1 MLASVGAVSVSP
13 ALFGGAGAD
22 TSLVANRREHPD
34 VRTELAFE
42 GQIRTGPQQRSS
54 AAPAQFSA
62 AILGGEISGPLLAG
76 KVQSGRIE
84 WSIDAASQTMQ
95 VTARY
100 AVLRHDG
107 VLVQV
112 NDRSVHP
119 QGIAPA
125 ASARLQT
132 APEISTEG
140 EHQDQP
146 ACLLVGLLDAS
157 DFAAGQVKLRA
168 FRVV

>member
-1 MLASVGAVSVSP
+1 MSPTLFAGSGAETSFAAPGHDPLA
-13 ALFGGAGAD
+13 
-22 TSLVANRREHPD
+22 

-42 GQIRTGPQQRSS
+42 GEIHTGPQLRAS
-54 AAPAQFSA
+54 AAAGQFSA
-62 AILGGEISGPLLAG
+62 AILGGEISGPLLTG
-76 KVQSGRIE
+76 KVQSGRID

-95 VTARY
+95 VTASY
-100 AVLRHDG
+100 AVLRPDG

-112 NDRSVHP
+112 KDRSVHP

-125 ASARLQT
+125 ASNRLQT
-132 APEISTEG
+132 APEISPEG
-140 EHQDQP
+140 AHQDQP

-157 DFAAGQVKLRA
+157 DFAAGQVRLRA

>member
-1 MLASVGAVSVSP
+1 MFGAVPVAGQP
-13 ALFGGAGAD
+13 AAGHMHA
-22 TSLVANRREHPD
+22 D

-54 AAPAQFSA
+54 ASPAEYSA
-62 AILGGEISGPLLAG
+62 AIVGGEISGPLLAG
-76 KVQSGRIE
+76 AVQSGRIE
-84 WSIDAASQTMQ
+84 WTVDAASQTMQ

-100 AVLRHDG
+100 AVLRQDG

-112 NDRSVHP
+112 RDRSVHP
-119 QGIAPA
+119 QAIAPA
-125 ASARLQT
+125 ASTRLQT
-132 APEISTEG
+132 APEIIFDDAHHG
-140 EHQDQP
+140 QP

-157 DFAAGQVKLRA
+157 GFSSGQVILRA